1 MQVGILYRHILYE
14 INFFAFGG
22 LDLISLKPLTCFVLS
37 ALLVGCALFPAWHWE
52 KKGAGQEAYAFDE
65 TECKAR
71 SYAGADGM
79 VTNASVRRM
88 HACMAAR
95 GWVKV
100 AN

>member
-1 MQVGILYRHILYE
+1 MSKPGFLKRSCL
-14 INFFAFGG
+14 
-22 LDLISLKPLTCFVLS
+22 LIFMA
-37 ALLVGCALFPAWHWE
+37 ALAGCALFPAWHWE